1 MNELHSISKAI
12 ALIFCLVLLLAF
24 VTLLMRHRPEL
35 FHPSADSGASEVAV
49 IKLWQAPDT
58 ATIPLDEQGKLIRY
72 GRDLISRTSKYL
84 GPHGSVKSISNGM
97 NCQNCHLEGGT
108 KPFGNNY
115 GSVASLYP
123 KFRPRS
129 ATKESIERRVND
141 CFERS
146 LNGQAIDSSSREM
159 RAIVSYIKWLGKDVP
174 IGKPAPGAGLAEL
187 EWLSRAA
194 DPAKGR
200 KGYLQKCQV
209 CHGPSG
215 AGQRLTADGPFI
227 YPPLWGDNSFTTGAG
242 LFRVS
247 NFARYIRTNMPN
259 GATYQKP
266 ILTDEEAW
274 DIAAYVESLPRPVKI
289 FQQDWPKI
297 ELKPVDHPFGPYAD
311 KFSEQQHKYGPFK
324 EIIAA
329 TKK

>member
-12 ALIFCLVLLLAF
+12 AMVFCLVVLLTSA
-24 VTLLMRHRPEL
+24 TLVMYNRPDL
-35 FHPSADSGASEVAV
+35 FETSNDSLTTAAEP
-49 IKLWQAPDT
+49 KLWEAPDT
-58 ATIPLDEQGKLIRY
+58 TTIPTDEQGRMIRY
-72 GRDLISRTSKYL
+72 GRDLIVRTSRYL
-84 GPHGSVKSISNGM
+84 GPHGSVKNVSNGM
-97 NCQNCHLEGGT
+97 NCQNCHLEAGT

-129 ATKESIERRVND
+129 AMKESIERRVND

-159 RAIVSYIKWLGKDVP
+159 QAIVSYIRWVGKDVP
-174 IGKPAPGAGLAEL
+174 PGRLAPGAGFAEL
-187 EWLSRAA
+187 EWLPRAA

-209 CHGPSG
+209 CHGATG
-215 AGQRLTADGPFI
+215 EGQRLIADGPYI
-227 YPPLWGDNSFTTGAG
+227 YPPLWGENSFTTGAG
-242 LFRVS
+242 LFRIS

-266 ILTDEEAW
+266 MLTVEESW
-274 DIAAYVESLPRPVKI
+274 DIAAYVESLPRPVKT
-289 FQQDWPKI
+289 FSQDWPKV

-311 KFSEQQHKYGPFK
+311 TFSEQQHKYGPFK